1 MIEEITTQQ
10 TAAEATS
17 AVPSCQMGHTVC
29 ALNGAERT
37 SPQFNPYL
45 YENLVS
51 NVEVQIESWNRQAG
65 RQSNPEAA
73 QALRLKAE
81 GLGYILRLLDA
92 FQPEFRE
99 LIACASNSNAGGRA
113 FLLRGMELQQ
123 ATIHY
128 QRKASDEREA
138 AE

>member
-1 MIEEITTQQ
+1 MTEKITIQQ

-17 AVPSCQMGHTVC
+17 AVPSCQVGHTVC
-29 ALNGAERT
+29 TRNGTERIT
-37 SPQFNPYL
+37 PRFNPYL

-73 QALRLKAE
+73 HALRLKAE
-81 GLGYILRLLDA
+81 GLGYTLRLLDA

-99 LIACASNSNAGGRA
+99 LIDCASHCTANGSA
-113 FLLRGMELQQ
+113 
-123 ATIHY
+123 
-128 QRKASDEREA
+128 
-138 AE
+138 

>member
-1 MIEEITTQQ
+1 MIEKITIQQ

-17 AVPSCQMGHTVC
+17 AVPSDQMGHTVC
-29 ALNGAERT
+29 TRKGSERKT
-37 SPQFNPYL
+37 PRFNRYL

-73 QALRLKAE
+73 QAFRLKAE
-81 GLGYILRLLDA
+81 GLGYTLRLLDA

-99 LIACASNSNAGGRA
+99 LIGCANHSGADGRA
-113 FLLRGMELQQ
+113 
-123 ATIHY
+123 
-128 QRKASDEREA
+128 
-138 AE
+138 